1 MTSASVVIACH
12 TMLRWP
18 LLTHAI
24 ESVRSQ
30 TARPHEIVVVVDHN
44 AELLARLAAQF
55 PDVTVLPNSSVRG
68 ASGARNTGAF
78 HASAPIIAFL
88 DDDATAAPGWLEH
101 LVRPFDDPA
110 VVGTGGQVVSSW
122 ESRHPAWFPEEFH
135 WVVGA
140 THAGPAG
147 TGTRTVR
154 NVWAENMAVRA
165 DVFHAVRGFRVGFG
179 KLGAHSRPEDTD
191 LCIRMAATSDAA
203 IWVYEHAAVVAHH
216 VPLDR
221 STYRFFVRRC
231 YHEGRG
237 KAELA
242 ALLPEPQQALSAE
255 RAYVLTVLP
264 AGVLRHLWRAG
275 RERDS
280 GEAGRAATI
289 VVGLASTV
297 FGFLLQKVVGRREQ
311 LAGLGLA
318 PADVPGSVS

>member
-1 MTSASVVIACH
+1 MRRWASLV
-12 TMLRWP
+12 R
-18 LLTHAI
+18 AI
-24 ESVRSQ
+24 ESVRGQ
-30 TARPHEIVVVVDHN
+30 TARPVEIVVVVDHN
-44 AELLARLAAQF
+44 AELLARLTTRF

-78 HASAPIIAFL
+78 HASGPFVAFL
-88 DDDATAAPGWLEH
+88 DDDARAAPDWLEH
-101 LVRPFDDPA
+101 VLRPFDDAA
-110 VVGTGGQVVSSW
+110 VVGTGGQVVPDW
-122 ESRHPAWFPEEFH
+122 ASRRPAWFPEEFD

-140 THAGPAG
+140 THAGAG
-147 TGTRTVR
+147 TQTVR

-165 DVFHAVRGFRVGFG
+165 DVFRAVGGFRIGFG

-203 IWVYEHAAVVAHH
+203 TWVHVREAVVTHH

-221 STYRFFVRRC
+221 CTYRFFLRRC

-242 ALLPEPQQALSAE
+242 ALLSEPQQALSTE
-255 RAYVLTVLP
+255 RAYVLAVLP
-264 AGVLRHLWRAG
+264 RGVLSHLWRAG
-275 RERDS
+275 RGRDS

-297 FGFLLQKVVGRREQ
+297 FGFLLQKLVGRGEQ
-311 LAGLGLA
+311 YGGLGCA
-318 PADVPGSVS
+318 PADALGAVS